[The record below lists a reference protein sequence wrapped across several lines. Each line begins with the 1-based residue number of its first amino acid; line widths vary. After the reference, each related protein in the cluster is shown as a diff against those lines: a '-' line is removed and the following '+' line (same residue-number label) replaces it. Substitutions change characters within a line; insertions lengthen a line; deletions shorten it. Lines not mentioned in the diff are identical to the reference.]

1 MENTQSLPKR
11 IFKSTMKGIAKFLYS
26 VDEENMEKI
35 EGYLKAS
42 DKNIFIANHPSFLD
56 GIMLGLFLPKEPMFL
71 VHESI
76 IKRPVFKF
84 LLSFVNYK
92 TIDTQKPTSLKTIAK
107 TVEEGHPVVIFPE
120 GRISTTGSQMKIYD
134 GTAFVAMRTQA
145 NIIPITLQGLL
156 KSHISRMSD
165 KFKEYP
171 KEFFPK
177 VHIKAYDPEKIT
189 FTEEEEKLSGKAKRA
204 LAGDK
209 LRLIMNKVTMKT
221 LNKHENIGDAYED
234 VVQYF
239 GKKHQI
245 IEDVTTGETL
255 TYKDLNLRIA
265 GISYML
271 DKTLSAETKKK
282 QDMMIEKDNKKIE
295 SGVVGLFLPN
305 TSAAIASMLGIQN
318 LGLVPAMLNYTH
330 SIDAMKSCL
339 QSCQTKSIVTSRK
352 FITNGKLEH
361 YIKLFE
367 DMNMKVI
374 YLDEEKEK
382 MTMMDKLSIK
392 KASMSLNEDRYKAS
406 KDEPATILFTSGSE
420 GTPKGVVLSHGA
432 ILANISQI
440 RSTIDIVPDDKV
452 LNALPMFH
460 SFGLTAGT
468 LLPLLTGTRSVPY
481 VSPLHYKVVAELA
494 YDKNCTILF
503 GTNTFL
509 TNYAKKAHN
518 YDFYRMR
525 YVIAGAE
532 KVTDST
538 RNLYNEKFGLRIF
551 EGYGTTECA
560 PVVAVNT
567 PMANRF
573 GTVGQFMPNIEHK
586 LEAVPGVEQGGRLHV
601 KGPNV
606 MTGYLKDTKPGVVD
620 TSAVPGG
627 WYDTGDI
634 VDIKDG
640 FISILGRA
648 KRFVK
653 IAGEMVSLEAVD
665 KLVSKTSSASFATV
679 SRPDPRKGEE
689 IILLTTDEHLKKEHI
704 QKTIAENNQSNLML
718 PGKIVYVPQ
727 IPLLGSGKT
736 DYVGAKKL
744 FESLSNTEVVKEVA
758 PVIEK
763 VTEKEKPKFELP
775 KIAEIED
782 PSKPSFKNS
791 RV

>member
-1 MENTQSLPKR
+1 MEKPSFGKR
-11 IFKSTMKGIAKFLYS
+11 VFKGTMKTIAKFLYS

-92 TIDTQKPTSLKTIAK
+92 TIDSQKPTSLKTIAK

-134 GTAFVAMRTQA
+134 GTAFVAMKTQA

-156 KSHISRMSD
+156 KSHISRMGD

-171 KEFFPK
+171 RELFPK
-177 VHIKAYDPEKIT
+177 VHIKAYDPEKIN
-189 FTEEEEKLSGKAKRA
+189 FTEEEQKLSGKQKRA

-221 LNKHENIGDAYED
+221 LNKHHNIGDAYED
-234 VVQYF
+234 VINYF
-239 GKKHQI
+239 GKNHQI
-245 IEDVTTGETL
+245 IEDVTTGEIL
-255 TYKDLNLRIA
+255 SYKDMNLRIA

-271 DKTLSAETKKK
+271 NKTLAKETK
-282 QDMMIEKDNKKIE
+282 ERKDISVELDGQKIQ

-330 SIDAMKSCL
+330 SIEAMKSCIT
-339 QSCQTKSIVTSRK
+339 SCQTKSIVTSRK
-352 FITNGKLEH
+352 FIVNGKLEH
-361 YIKLFE
+361 YVKLFDE
-367 DMNMKVI
+367 MGVKVI
-374 YLDEEKEK
+374 YLDDEKEK
-382 MTMMDKLSIK
+382 MTLTDKLMIK
-392 KASMSLNEDRYKAS
+392 KASMSLNTDRYKAT
-406 KDEPATILFTSGSE
+406 KEEPATILFTSGSE

-432 ILANISQI
+432 VLSNISQI

-509 TNYAKKAHN
+509 INYAKKAHN

-538 RNLYNEKFGLRIF
+538 RHLFNEKFGLRIF

-560 PVVAVNT
+560 PVISVNT
-567 PMANRF
+567 PMANKF
-573 GTVGQFMPNIEHK
+573 GTVGQFMPNIEYK
-586 LEAVPGVEQGGRLHV
+586 LEEVPGVEKGGRLHV

-606 MTGYLKDTKPGVVD
+606 MTGYLKDTKPGIVD
-620 TSAVPGG
+620 QSSVPNG

-634 VDIKDG
+634 VDINDG

-665 KLVSKTSSASFATV
+665 KLVSKTSTANFATI

-704 QKTIAENNQSNLML
+704 QKTISESNQSNLML
-718 PGKIVYVPQ
+718 PAKIVYVSQ

-744 FESLSNTEVVKEVA
+744 FELTQNPVVESVVKSEQIKPNLEKPTLEPSNTGLEERKQF
-758 PVIEK
+758 
-763 VTEKEKPKFELP
+763 T
-775 KIAEIED
+775 
-782 PSKPSFKNS
+782 SS
-791 RV
+791 RL